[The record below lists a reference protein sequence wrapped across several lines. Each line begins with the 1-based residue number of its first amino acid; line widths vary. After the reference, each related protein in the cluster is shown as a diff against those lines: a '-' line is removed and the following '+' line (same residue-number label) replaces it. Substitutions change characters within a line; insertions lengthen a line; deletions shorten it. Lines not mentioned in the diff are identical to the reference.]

1 MIFSSI
7 DFKTLFFNKGWF
19 FVQNV
24 FIVNKVLIFFNVWR
38 VYPQAISFSKC
49 IHPQQLQKSN
59 FKTLKEITNYV
70 CDIIIFN
77 DVGNRL

>member
-7 DFKTLFFNKGWF
+7 DFKTLVFYKGWF

-24 FIVNKVLIFFNVWR
+24 FNVNNFLIFFNVWR

-49 IHPQQLQKSN
+49 ILPQQLQKSN
-59 FKTLKEITNYV
+59 FKTLKETTNYV
-70 CDIIIFN
+70 CDFINFN
-77 DVGNRL
+77 DVGNQL